1 MATNSMRDYSE
12 KRDYIRMKVNARLR
26 ITREDNQATLTGVC
40 RDLSGTGMLLEVSEA
55 IPEGTRLHTSLP
67 SQNDNFPAFES
78 LVSVLRCTDQGG
90 GRYLLGVNI
99 DEVKK

>member
-1 MATNSMRDYSE
+1 MGTSSMRDYSE
-12 KRDYIRMKVNARLR
+12 KRDFIRMKVNAQLT
-26 ITREDNQATLTGVC
+26 ITREDNKASINGVC

-78 LVSVLRCTDQGG
+78 VVSVTRCTDQGD
-90 GRYLLGVNI
+90 GRYMLGVNI
-99 DEVKK
+99 EEVKN